1 MENTNEDIDIA
12 EFDLKDFLIKND
24 AQLDEG
30 QTFDTIMED
39 QVTPTTTRRKLE
51 SKTLNT
57 NAINYMDESIYKM
70 GEICTNVINFY
81 KDFATRMDNNKQK
94 LKLTE
99 VNFQVAL
106 AQCGDALDELV
117 ANQEE
122 ELDVKVKEMKQAIH
136 HVQLNEKLQE
146 CFDLLD

>member
-24 AQLDEG
+24 AQLEEN
-30 QTFDTIMED
+30 QTFESIMED
-39 QVTPTTTRRKLE
+39 QITPTTTRRKLE
-51 SKTLNT
+51 SRTLNT

-99 VNFQVAL
+99 VNFQVGL

-117 ANQEE
+117 SRQED
-122 ELDVKVKEMKQAIH
+122 ELNLKVTEMKQAIH
-136 HVQLNEKLQE
+136 HVQLN
-146 CFDLLD
+146 

>member
-1 MENTNEDIDIA
+1 MENQI
-12 EFDLKDFLIKND
+12 
-24 AQLDEG
+24 
-30 QTFDTIMED
+30 
-39 QVTPTTTRRKLE
+39 TPTTTRRKLE
-51 SKTLNT
+51 SRTLNT

-117 ANQEE
+117 SRQEE
-122 ELDVKVKEMKQAIH
+122 ELDLKVTEMKQSIH
-136 HVQLNEKLQE
+136 HVQLNQKLQE
-146 CFDLLD
+146 CFDLLDQIQKSFRNYNVDYIKILNQHPDTMDQFYNDFEAD